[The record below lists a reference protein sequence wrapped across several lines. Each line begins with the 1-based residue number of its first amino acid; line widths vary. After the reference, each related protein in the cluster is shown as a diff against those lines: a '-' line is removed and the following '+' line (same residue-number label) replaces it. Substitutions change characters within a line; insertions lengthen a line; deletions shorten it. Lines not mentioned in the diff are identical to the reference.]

1 MELFLR
7 SIGVTDEV
15 IQHLDKAQL
24 AFQRPV
30 VFWLGMLL
38 LVPVG
43 YFIYTRQRDNLSTLP
58 PKIRNTLT
66 ATRVIVLAIL
76 VFILAGPYLKID
88 HQISKR
94 PIVAIL
100 LDESQSM
107 KLPAG
112 PYASDEELNAVAEA
126 EGHQLKEGEL
136 DTEVRHSLAALSRS
150 AVAQT
155 LVRHADETLLKPL
168 REEHDIRFYRFA
180 RKPIALASTTDSEDT
195 EQPPRQP
202 DGGADTAS
210 HLGDAIHHVLDEAAG
225 QQVVAMLVL
234 SDGQNTGGASPAQ
247 AARAAAEVGAKIFAG
262 PIGAVERLPDV
273 SIVDVYTSGLVAIG
287 DMVSVHVT
295 VESHGFDGRPIT
307 VELKD
312 GDEVLA
318 TQEVAVHDAQH
329 QHVELAFEAERAGPR
344 YLTINIPPQAE
355 EVDQLRANNTDS
367 ALVRISEEKIRVLL
381 IDGLPRWDFRFI
393 KNAIR
398 RDNGLAGRSE
408 EDEEVPPDVIVE
420 TEWRRMPTN
429 QREETLPKT
438 VDEFAEYHT
447 IILGD
452 VSPELLTPEV
462 VELISQ
468 AVRDHGVGL
477 IIEAGTQSMPHRFD
491 ARLHELLPVRMQGAT
506 PGVEAPVYEP
516 YKIQVTADGLVH
528 ETMRLYD
535 DPGRN
540 HRVWSK
546 MPPYYW
552 CAAAEQLAPAATVLA
567 WNPQLEGRY
576 GKTPLIAYHYAG
588 DGKVMFI
595 GTDSTWAW
603 RQNVGDRFFYKF
615 WGQAIR
621 SVARRDESEGNKS
634 FIEVRPVRAQPGEE
648 AKIELMAFDNEGNPL
663 ATPTREVALLMPG
676 SRNTIELRAD
686 KSKEGLYT
694 GSFVPEQTGVHRLA
708 YQPPD
713 GGPAVEATVQ
723 VLIAPEEYRHPN
735 VNRPTLELLASATGG
750 EVLKLSQLNTI
761 ADKIEGKEELKSLHR
776 EATLWD
782 NWLTLALLICVYSLD
797 VGIRRVMGLV

>member
-1 MELFLR
+1 MEFFLK

-15 IQHLDKAQL
+15 IEHLDKAQL
-24 AFQRPV
+24 AFQRPAV
-30 VFWLGMLL
+30 LWVGLMSLI
-38 LVPVG
+38 PIG
-43 YFIYTRQRDNLSTLP
+43 YFIYVRQRDNLSTLP
-58 PKIRNTLT
+58 RKFRITLT
-66 ATRVIVLAIL
+66 TTRVIVLAIL
-76 VFILAGPYLKID
+76 IAILAGPYLKID
-88 HQISKR
+88 QQITKR

-112 PYASDEELNAVAEA
+112 PFASDEELHSVAAA
-126 EGHQLKEGEL
+126 EGREVKDGEI
-136 DTEVRHSLAALSRS
+136 TPEVRQSLAQLSRS
-150 AVAQT
+150 AVAQS

-168 REEHDIRFYRFA
+168 RAEHDIRFYRFA
-180 RKPIALASTTDSEDT
+180 RESSAFAPASQD
-195 EQPPRQP
+195 EQPQQR
-202 DGGADTAS
+202 GEIASDTAS
-210 HLGDAIHHVLDEAAG
+210 HLGDAIDHVLDEAAG
-225 QQVVAMLVL
+225 QQVAAMLVL
-234 SDGQNTGGASPAQ
+234 SDGQNTGGSSPAQ
-247 AARAAAEVGAKIFAG
+247 AARAAAAVGAKIFAA
-262 PIGAVERLPDV
+262 PIGAVDRLPDV
-273 SIVDVYTSGLVAIG
+273 SIVDVYTSSLVAIG

-312 GDEVLA
+312 GDKVLA
-318 TQEVAVHDAQH
+318 TQEVAARDAEH
-329 QHVELAFEAERAGPR
+329 QHVELTFEAQKAGPR
-344 YLTINIPPQAE
+344 YLTVNIPPQAE

-367 ALVRISEEKIRVLL
+367 AFVRISEEKIRVLL
-381 IDGLPRWDFRFI
+381 IDGLPRWDFRFV

-408 EDEEVPPDVIVE
+408 EVPDVIVE
-420 TEWRRMPTN
+420 TEWRRLPSD
-429 QREETLPKT
+429 QRAGTLPQT

-452 VSPELLTPEV
+452 VSPELLTAEV
-462 VELISQ
+462 VDLLSQ
-468 AVRDHGVGL
+468 AVRDRGVGL

-491 ARLHELLPVRMQGAT
+491 TKLHELLPVRMQARSA
-506 PGVEAPVYEP
+506 GVEAPVYEP
-516 YKIQVTADGLVH
+516 YEIQVTADGLVH

-540 HRVWSK
+540 NRIWSK

-567 WNPQLEGRY
+567 WNPKLEGRY

-595 GTDSTWAW
+595 GTDSTWTW

-621 SVARRDESEGNKS
+621 FVARRDDSKGNQNLV
-634 FIEVRPVRAQPGEE
+634 EVRPVRAQPGEE
-648 AKIELMAFDNEGNPL
+648 AQIELMAFDNEGNPL
-663 ATPTREVALLMPG
+663 TTPTRQIALLIPG
-676 SRNTIELRAD
+676 SRETIELTAD
-686 KSKEGLYT
+686 KSKAGLYT
-694 GSFVPEQTGVHRLA
+694 GSFTPEQPGVHRLA

-713 GGPAVEATVQ
+713 GGAAVEATVQ

-750 EVLKLSQLNTI
+750 EVLKLSQLDTI
-761 ADKIEGKEELKSLHR
+761 ADKIEGKAELKSLHR